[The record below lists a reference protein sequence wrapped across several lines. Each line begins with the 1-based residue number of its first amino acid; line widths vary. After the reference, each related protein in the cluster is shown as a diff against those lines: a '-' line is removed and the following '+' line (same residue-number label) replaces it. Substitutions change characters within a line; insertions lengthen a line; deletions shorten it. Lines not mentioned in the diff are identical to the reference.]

1 MGKRVKR
8 ISEFQDHVGLSTMTW
23 TETISG
29 CFMTGLFMLY
39 LTDYAGIGS
48 FAAIL
53 GTILLSA
60 GRFIDA
66 VDDPLQGFIMDNK
79 KPGKYGN
86 INHL

>member
-1 MGKRVKR
+1 
-8 ISEFQDHVGLSTMTW
+8 
-23 TETISG
+23 
-29 CFMTGLFMLY
+29 MLY

-79 KPGKYGN
+79 NLANTGN